1 MKLMKSF
8 SIIFLL
14 TMLVVS
20 SVSAATVTSYL
31 PKTSKLYSYKTTYY
45 NTKGKKVGTDYQKE
59 KYKKVGKNILKGEDT
74 QDQYLISHW
83 YEDSKKG
90 IYFVDG
96 PDTAAWTK
104 DDALK
109 MVKAKE
115 AKLYLKY
122 PVKKGATWKGKYG
135 TLVQGDY
142 QVKNYSAQIVSTKET
157 VKTPY
162 KSYKN
167 VIKVKMKHQGYYVY
181 RYFVKGTGLIK
192 EETYTTVK
200 GKSKKADELIL
211 TKIK

>member
-1 MKLMKSF
+1 MKLVKSLG
-8 SIIFLL
+8 IVLLL

-20 SVSAATVTSYL
+20 TVSAATVTSFL
-31 PKTSKLYSYKTTYY
+31 PKSNKLYSYKSTYY
-45 NTKGKKVGTDYQKE
+45 NDKGKKVGTDFTKS
-59 KYKKVGKNILKGEDT
+59 KYKKVGKSILKGEDPK
-74 QDQYLISHW
+74 DQYLISHW

-90 IYFVDG
+90 IYFISG
-96 PDTAAWTK
+96 PDTAVWTK
-104 DDALK
+104 EDVLGMIK
-109 MVKAKE
+109 EKE

-142 QVKNYSAQIVSTKET
+142 QLKNYSAQIVSIKET

-162 KSYKN
+162 KLYKS

-192 EETYTTVK
+192 EETYTIVK
-200 GKSKKADELIL
+200 GKPRKASDEIL